1 MSPAAAPSK
10 GVVAGIEVRLGGQPL
25 DPSVLQK
32 LIEVRIQENLM
43 LPDTFLMR
51 ISDPDLK
58 QVDSAAYEIGAEVEI
73 LLAGVQDES
82 AQPSQ
87 EGGLQP
93 VFKGQVAALEPE
105 FSAGGAYVA
114 LRGYDNSHAMHR
126 SKRTQTYQNA
136 TADDIARKVAERSGL
151 APGTIDSAGAPHD
164 FIQQSNESDW
174 EFLWRLAAAIDFEV
188 VVVDKEMHF
197 RKAGGPAGDQPVVLA
212 WGAKLTSFRPRVT
225 GVQQLHEVLVRAWDP
240 ASKQV
245 IESTATSDTQSSNIG
260 IERDGVVSSM
270 GGGTMTV
277 ADRPV
282 ITQAEADALAQSVAS
297 HLGNAFVEAEGSC
310 HGDPRLRAGSKVKI
324 EKVGAR
330 FAGTF
335 SLSAT
340 THVFRGA
347 KGYETHFSVTGR
359 APRNLVDLMTP
370 AAKRSWGDSVV
381 VGVVTQNEDPE
392 GLGRVRVKYP
402 ALGDDTEGWWAR
414 VVSISAGEGRGV
426 MMMPIVGDEVLL
438 AFEHGDVR
446 RPFVLGSLFN
456 GMSKP
461 KTLSQTDGSFALGSD
476 KAVSV
481 KAAEGVTIESGKTLE
496 LTSEADMKITTSQGL
511 SETIK
516 GDYSLQAEGGVT
528 IEANSS
534 VTIEALAAVTI
545 KAPSIA
551 IEADGV
557 VQISG
562 AQVML
567 G

>member
-1 MSPAAAPSK
+1 MSPAATK
-10 GVVAGIEVRLGGQPL
+10 GVVAGIEVRLGGQALAPT
-25 DPSVLQK
+25 VLQK

-43 LPDTFLMR
+43 LPDAFLMR
-51 ISDPDLK
+51 ISDPDMK
-58 QVDSAAYEIGAEVEI
+58 QVDSFAYEIGAEVEI
-73 LLAGVQDES
+73 LLAS
-82 AQPSQ
+82 AQ
-87 EGGLQP
+87 EGSLQP
-93 VFKGQVAALEPE
+93 VFKGQVTALEPE

-126 SKRTQTYQNA
+126 TKRTQTYQNA
-136 TADDIARKVAERSGL
+136 TADDIAHKVAERSGL
-151 APGTIDSAGAPHD
+151 QPGTIEAAGAPHD

-197 RKAGGPAGDQPVVLA
+197 RKAGGLAGAEPVTLA
-212 WGAKLTSFRPRVT
+212 WGAQLVSFRPRVT

-240 ASKQV
+240 SSKQV
-245 IESTATSDTQSSNIG
+245 IESTATADAPSSTIG
-260 IERDGVVSSM
+260 IERDGVVQSL
-270 GGGTMTV
+270 GGGAMTV

-282 ITQAEADALAQSVAS
+282 ITQAEADSLAKSVAA

-310 HGDPRLRAGSKVKI
+310 HGDPRIRAGSKVKI
-324 EKVGAR
+324 EKVGER
-330 FAGTF
+330 FAGTY
-335 SLSAT
+335 SLSAV

-359 APRNLVDLMTP
+359 SPRSLVDLMTP
-370 AAKRSWGDSVV
+370 AAKRAWGDSVV

-414 VVSISAGEGRGV
+414 IVSTSAGEGRGV

-446 RPFVLGSLFN
+446 RPYVLGSLFN
-456 GMSKP
+456 GKSKP
-461 KTLSQTDGSFALGSD
+461 QTLSQTDGSFALGSD

-481 KAAEGVTIESGKTLE
+481 KAAEGVTLESGKTLE
-496 LTSEADMKITTSQGL
+496 LTSGADMKVTVKQGL
-511 SETIK
+511 TEEVEGEHSV
-516 GDYSLQAEGGVT
+516 QAGGSVT
-528 IEANSS
+528 VKAGSS
-534 VTIEALAAVTI
+534 VTIEGQASVTI

-551 IEADGV
+551 LEASGV

-562 AQVML
+562 SQVML

>member
-1 MSPAAAPSK
+1 MSPAATK
-10 GVVAGIEVRLGGQPL
+10 GVVAGIEVRLGGQALAPT
-25 DPSVLQK
+25 VLQK

-51 ISDPDLK
+51 ISDPDMK
-58 QVDSAAYEIGAEVEI
+58 QVDSAVYEIGAEVEI
-73 LLAGVQDES
+73 LLAS
-82 AQPSQ
+82 AH
-87 EGGLQP
+87 EGSLQP
-93 VFKGQVAALEPE
+93 VFKGQVTALEPE

-126 SKRTQTYQNA
+126 TKRTQTYQNA
-136 TADDIARKVAERSGL
+136 TADDIARKVAARSGL
-151 APGTIDSAGAPHD
+151 QPGTIEAAGAPHD

-174 EFLWRLAAAIDFEV
+174 EFLWRLAGAIDFEV

-197 RKAGGPAGDQPVVLA
+197 REAGGMADAEPVTLA
-212 WGAKLTSFRPRVT
+212 WGAQLVSFRPRVT
-225 GVQQLHEVLVRAWDP
+225 GVQQMHEVLVRGWDP
-240 ASKQV
+240 STKQV
-245 IESTATSDTQSSNIG
+245 IESTATADSPSSTMG
-260 IERDGVVSSM
+260 IERDGVVESL

-282 ITQAEADALAQSVAS
+282 MTQAEADALASSVAA
-297 HLGNAFVEAEGSC
+297 HLGNAFVEADGSC
-310 HGDPRLRAGSKVKI
+310 HGDPRIRAGSKVKI
-324 EKVGAR
+324 EKVGVR
-330 FAGTF
+330 FSGTY
-335 SLSAT
+335 SLSAV

-359 APRNLVDLMTP
+359 SPRSLVDLMTP

-402 ALGDDTEGWWAR
+402 ALGEDTEGWWAR

-456 GMSKP
+456 GQSKP
-461 KTLSQTDGSFALGSD
+461 KELSQTDGSFALGSD

-481 KAAEGVTIESGKTLE
+481 KAAEGVTIESGKTLQ
-496 LTSEADMKITTSQGL
+496 LISEADMKVTAQQGL
-511 SETIK
+511 TEEVQ
-516 GDYSLQAEGGVT
+516 GERSL
-528 IEANSS
+528 EAQGS
-534 VTIEALAAVTI
+534 VTVKGGASVTVESQAAVTI
-545 KAPSIA
+545 KAPAIT